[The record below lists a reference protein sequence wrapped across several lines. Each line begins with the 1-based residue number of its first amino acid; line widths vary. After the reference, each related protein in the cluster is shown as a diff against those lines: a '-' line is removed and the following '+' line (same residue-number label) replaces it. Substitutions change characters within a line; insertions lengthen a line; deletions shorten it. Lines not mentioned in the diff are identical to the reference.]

1 MPRAEDCTTMDEVR
15 AEIDRI
21 DRAVVAL
28 LVERMGFIEAAGH
41 IKADR
46 DAVRDEARKADVL
59 AKVAAE
65 AARLGFPPALAR
77 AVYDVL
83 VEGSI
88 AHEFVVWDGKKTT
101 ARKRA

>member
-1 MPRAEDCTTMDEVR
+1 MPKAEACTSMSDVR

-28 LVERMGFIEAAGH
+28 LAERMSFIEAAGR
-41 IKADR
+41 IKEQR
-46 DAVRDEARKADVL
+46 CAVRDEARKADVL
-59 AKVAAE
+59 AKVTAE
-65 AARLGFPPALAR
+65 ARRLGFPDSLAH

-88 AHEFVVWDGKKTT
+88 AHEFVVFDAKGG
-101 ARKRA
+101 